1 MASFVDGRRDTL
13 DACGERS
20 VTPAR
25 STGVDAPVM
34 IAVAPNGARK
44 SASDHARLPITPPD
58 LAECAAECV
67 AAGAS
72 MLHLH
77 VRDEAGRHS
86 LAPSHYRAA
95 IDAIRAR
102 VGEELVVQVTT
113 ESGGRYS
120 PAEQMDHADALAPEA
135 VSLAIRELFSDPALH
150 RDVTSF
156 LARLAARDAL
166 VQYIVY
172 SSGDVSR
179 CASLHA
185 QGTIPQRS
193 PQVLFVLGSYAERRP
208 GRPADLVPML
218 AALPQGWRWSACAF
232 GPAELQCMTAAALLG
247 GHVRVGF
254 ENNMQV
260 PSGGI
265 AADNAELVR
274 ITSNALAGLGLTR
287 ATCAQTRRFL
297 RDPRD

>member
-1 MASFVDGRRDTL
+1 VI
-13 DACGERS
+13 
-20 VTPAR
+20 PAR

-44 SASDHARLPITPPD
+44 SASDHARLPITPAD
-58 LAECAAECV
+58 LAECAADCV

-102 VGEELVVQVTT
+102 AGEELVVQVTT

-120 PAEQMDHADALAPEA
+120 PAEQMTHAETLAPEA
-135 VSLAIRELFSDPALH
+135 VSLAIRELFSEPALH

-156 LARLAARDAL
+156 LGRLAARDAL

-172 SSGDVSR
+172 SSDEVRR
-179 CASLHA
+179 CAQLHA
-185 QGTIPQRS
+185 EGAIPQRS
-193 PQVLFVLGSYAERRP
+193 PQVLFVLGSYADRRP

-218 AALPQGWRWSACAF
+218 SALPPGWRWSACAF
-232 GPAELQCMTAAALLG
+232 GPAELQCMTASALLG

-260 PSGGI
+260 PSGAI

-274 ITSNALAGLGLTR
+274 ITRDALAGLGLTR
-287 ATCAQTRRFL
+287 ATCAETRRLL